1 MIRPVPVKQ
10 ALVDTEPTAPVT
22 LAELPLRP
30 ELVGEQPYGAPQL
43 SVPHLLNVN
52 ENPYP
57 PTPEVV
63 ADAAEAVA
71 AAMGAMNRYPERDA
85 IGLRTDLA
93 GHLGHGL
100 TADNVWAANGSN
112 EVMLHLMLAFAGPD
126 RTALGFAP
134 TYSMYPEYARDSHT
148 RWVTV
153 DRAADF
159 TLDVDAALA
168 GIAEH
173 RPDVVIVASPNNPT
187 GTSTGLDQIAA
198 LCEATP
204 GIVVVDEAYQEFA
217 RAGTPSA
224 LELLPT
230 QPRLAVSRTMSKA
243 FAFAGGRLGYLA
255 AAPALVDALRI
266 VRLPYHL
273 SAVTQAVARV
283 ALRHRDVLLGQVDAL
298 RAERDA
304 LADWLV
310 AQGLQVAESD
320 ANFVLFG
327 RFADRHR
334 VWQQLVDAGVLIREV
349 GPEGWLRV
357 SAGTPQ
363 DMAAF
368 RTALAAVLP
377 TAERLE
383 DR

>member
-1 MIRPVPVKQ
+1 PLLGAQRAQLPQVGARDQLRPRRPGRGGARGGGVRRRRGPARARQRGRGPVRGSLVIRPVPVKQ

-173 RPDVVIVASPNNPT
+173 RPDV
-187 GTSTGLDQIAA
+187 
-198 LCEATP
+198 
-204 GIVVVDEAYQEFA
+204 
-217 RAGTPSA
+217 
-224 LELLPT
+224 
-230 QPRLAVSRTMSKA
+230 
-243 FAFAGGRLGYLA
+243 
-255 AAPALVDALRI
+255 
-266 VRLPYHL
+266 
-273 SAVTQAVARV
+273 
-283 ALRHRDVLLGQVDAL
+283 
-298 RAERDA
+298 
-304 LADWLV
+304 
-310 AQGLQVAESD
+310 
-320 ANFVLFG
+320 
-327 RFADRHR
+327 
-334 VWQQLVDAGVLIREV
+334 
-349 GPEGWLRV
+349 
-357 SAGTPQ
+357 
-363 DMAAF
+363 
-368 RTALAAVLP
+368 
-377 TAERLE
+377 
-383 DR
+383 